1 MNDKNL
7 AKKNITINVIF
18 LILFTF
24 AFIDNISVV
33 YDTNFKLSFNML
45 MSAIDLY
52 LIYFNTCELLKK
64 LKYNKSLD

>member
-1 MNDKNL
+1 MSNNKNFKL
-7 AKKNITINVIF
+7 NLFFI
-18 LILFTF
+18 ILFTF
-24 AFIDNISVV
+24 AFIDNISVM

-64 LKYNKSLD
+64 LKYNKYLG